1 MKPRVCEVCGYLL
14 QMSSGGAVRLCC
26 RRATFF
32 GLPVPAD
39 REKKQSA
46 GGVEY
51 TVDIP
56 CENTADNRTLSAV
69 IEAKKEP

>member
-1 MKPRVCEVCGYLL
+1 VCGYLL
-14 QMSSGGAVRLCC
+14 QVSSGGGVRLCC

-39 REKKQSA
+39 RKKKQSA
-46 GGVEY
+46 GGLEN

-56 CENTADNRTLSAV
+56 CENTADKGTLSEV
-69 IEAKKEP
+69 KEPNFEKG